1 MLETYFRWKLKFVMF
16 VLIRVE
22 GVKSLFQLQI
32 CLSQLYLHLGSI
44 I

>member
-1 MLETYFRWKLKFVMF
+1 MLETYFSWKPKFVMF
-16 VLIRVE
+16 VLIVVE

-32 CLSQLYLHLGSI
+32 RLSQQYLNLGFI